1 MKLIKVYIIVVTL
14 LLTSCSQQQES
25 SVTPVVPK
33 DDVVAL
39 VLSAKDKKIILKSDD
54 APLPQSITTGVYVV
68 VKGSPVSTSQWLNYK
83 HTADASGALL
93 SDLPINLLQTKSYDI
108 YAYSPYQS
116 GIGNTT
122 SILFDHGVDVLW
134 APKFTLD
141 YVTATNKTGYLNFN
155 HCMSQI
161 SFNVVLADDIKER
174 DFTAASSIEVSGFY
188 DKGILN
194 IESGSFTPTGTKN
207 IVLKGLGIG
216 NPGSMTLGIGSTCF
230 VPSSEPMTFTVNVLF
245 KDIDYT
251 ATITDSFVPGHSYVY
266 TVTVKSSDLQLGVK
280 GQLIDWTE
288 VKDGFAIV

>member
-1 MKLIKVYIIVVTL
+1 MKLIRIYITVVTL
-14 LLTSCSQQQES
+14 LFTSCSQQQES
-25 SVTPVVPK
+25 NVTPITPK
-33 DDVVAL
+33 DDCVAL

-54 APLPQSITTGVYVV
+54 APLSQSVTAGVYVA
-68 VKGSPVSTSQWLNYK
+68 VKGSPVGTSQWLNYK
-83 HTADASGALL
+83 HTADASGTLL

-134 APKFTLD
+134 AQKSTID
-141 YVTATNKTGYLNFN
+141 YVTATNKSACLNFN

-161 SFNVVLADDIKER
+161 SFKVVLADDIKER
-174 DFTAASSIEVSGFY
+174 DFTAASTIEVSGFY
-188 DKGILN
+188 EKGILN
-194 IESGSFTPTGTKN
+194 IESGSFTPTGNKN
-207 IVLKGLGIG
+207 VILKSVGTGSLGAT
-216 NPGSMTLGIGSTCF
+216 TLGIGSTCF
-230 VPSSEPMTFTVNVLF
+230 VPSSEPMTFTINVLY
-245 KDIDYT
+245 KDIEYT